1 MTYEVRV
8 TAMAEREELIK
19 KRLSNATQD
28 GETIY
33 DFRGGTYTPKVVE
46 IPINIPVYR
55 MENCRTFSAQQ
66 SEIASSD
73 LDPTFFETGRELSSA
88 QQAQHQILVRLAKQ
102 GTSSVTPI
110 IDVLREEGQRLPILI
125 TPNGIVVNGNRRLSA
140 MRELYRK
147 PNGSVDKRFS
157 HVQCSVLPADINT
170 DEIDDIEADLQAR
183 PQTKLDY
190 DWIGDAR
197 LIRRQVSKGRTP
209 KEVADR
215 LRRSKADVE
224 NVLQAL
230 DEADLYLSEWVKKPG
245 QYDLVA
251 GDGQQIFGDIP
262 KNIAR
267 KNTDLQDASRAIAWS
282 LFENRDRVSGR
293 VYNLNPAFGKLAP
306 KVLELMQEQLGIEG
320 NETQAE
326 EEPGEEGFF
335 FDIDGADDAEN
346 YDPIIEALRNEETR
360 DEAVTALIESC
371 ETAIELDKGKRSEK
385 AALTAISQAHA
396 KLAGIDVSLAGEKT
410 LPTILRQIESIRGVL
425 EKIESGVQMRRN
437 AEDPVSPSG
446 SI

>member
-19 KRLSNATQD
+19 KRLSNSTQD

-33 DFRGGTYTPKVVE
+33 DFRGGSYTPKVVKL
-46 IPINIPVYR
+46 PINIPVYR

-66 SEIASSD
+66 SEIASSG
-73 LDPTFFETGRELSSA
+73 LDPKFFETGRELSTA
-88 QQAQHQILVRLAKQ
+88 QQAQHQILIKLAKQ

-110 IDVLREEGQRLPILI
+110 IDILKEEGQRIPILI

-147 PNGSVDKRFS
+147 PDGSVDERFS
-157 HVQCSVLPADINT
+157 HVQCSVLPKDINT

-190 DWIGDAR
+190 DWIGDAK

-267 KNTDLQDASRAIAWS
+267 KNTELQDASRAIAWS
-282 LFENRDRVSGR
+282 LFENRDRISGR

-306 KVLELMQEQLGIEG
+306 KVLELMQEQLGIDDDEL
-320 NETQAE
+320 AIE
-326 EEPGEEGFF
+326 EESNDESFF
-335 FDIDGADDAEN
+335 FEIDDADNSESYN
-346 YDPIIEALRNEETR
+346 SIIEALKSEETK

-385 AALTAISQAHA
+385 AALTTISQAHS

-425 EKIESGVQMRRN
+425 EKIESGVQMRISVDHSE
-437 AEDPVSPSG
+437 ASSK
-446 SI
+446 SS